1 MQEIAMKRRTF
12 LGTVA
17 AGAVLGHAAQAQK
30 SNDTLRFTTR
40 NAIPDVDPYRNSLR
54 EGIIVSHEAWD
65 GLVYRDPTNFK
76 IVPLLATA
84 WEYPDP
90 TTIDFTLRPGV
101 KFHNGDPFTAD
112 DVVYTE
118 HHHRSEGGGA
128 GQLRLHRGG
137 REARRHEGTGEAED
151 DLSRRTRI
159 LCDDVADLSQGVP

>member
-112 DVVYTE
+112 DVVYTI
-118 HHHRSEGGGA
+118 
-128 GQLRLHRGG
+128 RLHRGG